1 MFARRIIPL
10 SLGAF
15 AIGNTVSVFY
25 PPRVKAD
32 VKRYS
37 LNDKL
42 IEDLNKRDKERE
54 IKGYIK
60 ELMNWSP
67 TSKYSKILENIN
79 EYTLFSLTYMASMY
93 TPPLK
98 EFQKIKI
105 RTNIQEFYK
114 KATSEEEKQMYVDIL
129 DYYKLME

>member
-1 MFARRIIPL
+1 MFARRMIPL
-10 SLGAF
+10 SIGAF
-15 AIGNTVSVFY
+15 AIGHTVSVFY

-67 TSKYSKILENIN
+67 TSKYSKILENID

-105 RTNIQEFYK
+105 RRNIQEFYK

-129 DYYKLME
+129 NYYKLME